1 MILPIYSILLSL
13 VFQTSGFEGKW
24 VTVDDET
31 GVEKSIITLYVQND
45 KLYGKIDELLL
56 DEDKGKVCSNCKG
69 SEKNQ
74 PIEGLLI
81 LKGLT
86 KDGDSWTDGTILDP
100 ANGKEYDCT
109 ISLNGPSKLKVR
121 GFIGFSFLGR
131 TQVWKRLE

>member
-1 MILPIYSILLSL
+1 MSLTLSSL
-13 VFQTSGFEGKW
+13 FFSLIIQTTNFEGKW

-31 GVEKSIITLYVQND
+31 GAEKSIISLYIENN
-45 KLYGKIDELLL
+45 KLYGRIEILLL
-56 DEDKGKVCSNCKG
+56 EEDKGQICTKCKG

-86 KDGDSWTDGTILDP
+86 KEGNSWTDGTILDP

-109 ISLNGPSKLKVR
+109 LTLDGSLKLNVR

>member
-1 MILPIYSILLSL
+1 MSLTLSSL
-13 VFQTSGFEGKW
+13 FFTLIFQTTNFEGKW

-31 GVEKSIITLYVQND
+31 GVEKSIISLYIEND
-45 KLYGKIDELLL
+45 KLYGKIEKLLL
-56 DEDKGKVCSNCKG
+56 DEDKGEICINCKG

-74 PIEGLLI
+74 PIEGLVI

-86 KDGDSWTDGTILDP
+86 KDGNSWTNGKILDP

-109 ISLNGPSKLKVR
+109 LTLSGPTKLKVR

-131 TQVWKRLE
+131 TQIWKRSE

>member
-1 MILPIYSILLSL
+1 MSLTLSSL
-13 VFQTSGFEGKW
+13 FFTLIFQTTNFEGKW

-31 GVEKSIITLYVQND
+31 GVEKSIISLYIEND
-45 KLYGKIDELLL
+45 KLYGKIEKLLL
-56 DEDKGKVCSNCKG
+56 DEDKGQICINCKG

-86 KDGDSWTDGTILDP
+86 KDGNSWTNGNILDP

-109 ISLNGPSKLKVR
+109 LTLSGPTKLKVR

-131 TQVWKRLE
+131 TQIWKRSE

>member
-56 DEDKGKVCSNCKG
+56 DEDKGKVCTNCKG

>member
-1 MILPIYSILLSL
+1 MILPIYSIFLSL

-56 DEDKGKVCSNCKG
+56 DEDKGKVCTNCKG

-81 LKGLT
+81 LKGL
-86 KDGDSWTDGTILDP
+86 S
-100 ANGKEYDCT
+100 
-109 ISLNGPSKLKVR
+109 R
-121 GFIGFSFLGR
+121 F
-131 TQVWKRLE
+131 

>member
-1 MILPIYSILLSL
+1 MILPIYSIFLSL

-86 KDGDSWTDGTILDP
+86 KDGNSWTDGTILDP

-109 ISLNGPSKLKVR
+109 LTLNGPSKLKVR

>member
-1 MILPIYSILLSL
+1 MILPIYSIFLSL

-131 TQVWKRLE
+131 TQVWKSLE

>member
-1 MILPIYSILLSL
+1 MSL
-13 VFQTSGFEGKW
+13 TFSSLFFFLIFQTTNFEGKW

-31 GVEKSIITLYVQND
+31 GVEKSIISLYIDNNR
-45 KLYGKIDELLL
+45 LYGRIETLLL
-56 DEDKGKVCSNCKG
+56 EEDKGQICTNCKG

-86 KDGDSWTDGTILDP
+86 KDGNSWNDGTILDP

-109 ISLNGPSKLKVR
+109 LTLNDSSELNVR

>member
-1 MILPIYSILLSL
+1 MVLPIYSIFLTLI
-13 VFQTSGFEGKW
+13 FQTSGFEGKW

-31 GVEKSIITLYVQND
+31 GIEKSIITLYVQND

-56 DEDKGKVCSNCKG
+56 DEDKGKVCTNCKD

-86 KDGDSWTDGTILDP
+86 KDGNSWTDGTILDP

-109 ISLNGPSKLKVR
+109 LTLNGPSKLKVR

-131 TQVWKRLE
+131 TQVWKRLQ

>member
-1 MILPIYSILLSL
+1 MSLTFSYLSL
-13 VFQTSGFEGKW
+13 FLIFQTTNFEGKW

-31 GVEKSIITLYVQND
+31 GVEKSIISLYIDNNR
-45 KLYGKIDELLL
+45 LYGRIETLLL
-56 DEDKGKVCSNCKG
+56 EEDKGQICTNCKG

-86 KDGDSWTDGTILDP
+86 KDGNSWNDGTILDP

-109 ISLNGPSKLKVR
+109 LTLNDSSELNVR